1 MEKDRTYYHKKYY
14 RIKTMAKLR
23 QRIRVLEETIKDFI
37 DSEEGIAYRNRKS
50 KEYQKEYREKN
61 KERIKRYQ
69 EEYKKL

>member
-1 MEKDRTYYHKKYY
+1 
-14 RIKTMAKLR
+14 MAKLR

>member
-1 MEKDRTYYHKKYY
+1 
-14 RIKTMAKLR
+14 MAKLR
-23 QRIRVLEETIKDFI
+23 QRIKVLEETIKDFI